1 MREIPARE
9 HEIEP
14 VPGLPE
20 RLPAGETMLWQG
32 RPAAR
37 LVAVHLLKSRWLAGY
52 FLVLAAWGAISGI
65 YDGQQP
71 GGILFSLAVLIAL
84 GAVLLGL
91 AELYAWA
98 IWRTTIYTITD
109 RRVVMRF
116 GVAFSMAL
124 NLPYGRIDGV
134 SMRPLGAKGAGT
146 IAIKLAPGHRLSW
159 LIQWPHARGWRFAE
173 TEPALICLPDADAA
187 SAALA
192 LAITKHRERHG
203 AVRHA
208 APERPDVI
216 GMPQHASAAAE

>member
-9 HEIEP
+9 HDIEP

-37 LVAVHLLKSRWLAGY
+37 LVAMHLLKSRWLAAY
-52 FLVLAAWGAISGI
+52 FLVLALWAGASGF

-84 GAVLLGL
+84 GAALLAL
-91 AELYAWA
+91 VELYAWA

-124 NLPYGRIDGV
+124 NLPYGRVDGV
-134 SMRPLGAKGAGT
+134 SMRPLGGKGAGT
-146 IAIKLAPGHRLSW
+146 IAIRLAPGHRLSW
-159 LIQWPHARGWRFAE
+159 LIQWPHARGWRFAQ
-173 TEPALICLPDADAA
+173 TEPALICLPDAEAA

-192 LAITKHRERHG
+192 LAITRYRERHG
-203 AVRHA
+203 AALRAV
-208 APERPDVI
+208 PERPTVAD
-216 GMPQHASAAAE
+216 MLRHAPAAAE